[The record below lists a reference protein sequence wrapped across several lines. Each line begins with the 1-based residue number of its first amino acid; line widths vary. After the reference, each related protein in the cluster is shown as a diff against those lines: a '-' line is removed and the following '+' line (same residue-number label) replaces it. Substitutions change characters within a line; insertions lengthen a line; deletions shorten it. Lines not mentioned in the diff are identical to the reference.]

1 MYFSQLAKLQTLKKH
16 LDIFQKN
23 HPKFQHFLNA
33 VSRDALREGS
43 VIEIKVTSPEKKTYI
58 TNLKLKKDDLDF
70 LHALQQLRR

>member
-70 LHALQQLRR
+70 LQALQQLRR